1 MPVEPIELAAVLTAG
16 VVLASMLSV
25 EFGIAV
31 ALFELGLGV
40 VLGNVFALDAGEP
53 WLVFIASFASIVLTF
68 LAGAEVDPDDFKER
82 FGATMAIGIVSF
94 LGPFVVAFGVAYGLL
109 DWTLKAALIAGT
121 VFSYYLW
128 DLRKEEKEA

>member
-1 MPVEPIELAAVLTAG
+1 MPVEPIELGAVLAAA

-40 VLGNVFALDAGEP
+40 LLGNVFDLNAGEP
-53 WLVFIASFASIVLTF
+53 WLVFVASFASIVLTF

-94 LGPFVVAFGVAYGLL
+94 LGHPIPA
-109 DWTLKAALIAGT
+109 
-121 VFSYYLW
+121 
-128 DLRKEEKEA
+128 EEIV